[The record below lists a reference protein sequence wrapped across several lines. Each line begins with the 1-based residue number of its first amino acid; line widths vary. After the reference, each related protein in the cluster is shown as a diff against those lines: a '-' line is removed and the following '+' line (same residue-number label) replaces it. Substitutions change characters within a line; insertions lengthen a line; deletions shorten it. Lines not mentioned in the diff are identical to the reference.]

1 MTQRET
7 KAIEMQKALVA
18 QLDMEQQQVL
28 WGFVAA
34 WDFVAACSSTIC
46 GQLRVLV
53 KMRKEI

>member
-28 WGFVAA
+28 
-34 WDFVAACSSTIC
+34 
-46 GQLRVLV
+46 
-53 KMRKEI
+53 